1 MTDTTDR
8 LEIKATAGNAAG
20 DITGMFS
27 EFMSAFEEFKRTNDR
42 RLGELERRGATDALT
57 EDKVNRLNGV
67 LDNAKSALERMSL
80 ERARPQLE
88 GGRARPATSTRRR
101 SPPM

>member
-27 EFMSAFEEFKRTNDR
+27 EFMSAFEEFKRTNDG
-42 RLGELERRGATDALT
+42 RLSDLERRGTTDALSGRRSSGST
-57 EDKVNRLNGV
+57 PC
-67 LDNAKSALERMSL
+67 STTP
-80 ERARPQLE
+80 RARWT
-88 GGRARPATSTRRR
+88 A
-101 SPPM
+101 